1 MAGGICR
8 ASQLALASQLNHLP
22 APLAVLMA
30 ALPSLQRQPAHPK
43 QVQQLNSP
51 SVEFLGCFS
60 EGVLKCSG
68 MLRPCRSSGGGKGC
82 PGAQVGTAGA
92 SPVTQ
97 ILVFGSGMECQ
108 VSTISR
114 KNYAL
119 EMPLSVGQSLEG
131 QLRLDFQLLA
141 GEMNSTL

>member
-22 APLAVLMA
+22 APLAV
-30 ALPSLQRQPAHPK
+30 QRQPAHPK

-51 SVEFLGCFS
+51 SVELLGCFS
-60 EGVLKCSG
+60 EGVLQCSG

>member
-51 SVEFLGCFS
+51 SVELLGCFS